1 MMKTGKQNLNWI
13 EKKIDLV
20 IDQCFELK
28 LDAKHFQA
36 NLDENVESYFEEP
49 KFGLL
54 DYCSFINTENDVD
67 FLQCLNETLTITGL
81 IDLGLTVDGI
91 FDLSLQ
97 IKNVE
102 TYHVDDLSE
111 FKYTLA

>member
-1 MMKTGKQNLNWI
+1 MMKTGKQNSNWI
-13 EKKIDLV
+13 EKKIDQI

-28 LDAKHFQA
+28 LDAKHFRT

-49 KFGLL
+49 KFGKI
-54 DYCSFINTENDVD
+54 DFFSFINTENDED
-67 FLQCLNETLTITGL
+67 FLQCLNETFTISGL
-81 IDLGLTVDGI
+81 IDLGLSVDAI
-91 FDLSLQ
+91 FDLSIQ

-102 TYHVDDLSE
+102 TYHDDDLSE